1 MPERQESG
9 RTSHQTGE
17 NSIMSEYGQPNP
29 PQFQPPKK
37 HTVRNVVIAVVVAG
51 FLLIGGCT
59 ALIGGALSSVDTSAE
74 PSGVA
79 TVDTPT
85 PEPATTPTNKPS
97 ATEGTGCDLNLSP
110 EEYSACLDDFVKGTT
125 ATPKPTKAAPKM
137 TAGQEQAIGKAQD
150 YLSFS
155 AFSRKGL
162 IKQLSSEYGEGFS
175 VADATFAVDHI
186 TVNWNEQAAKKAK
199 QYLSMQHFSRQGLI
213 HQLESAYGEQ
223 FTHRQAVYGVTKAGL

>member
-1 MPERQESG
+1 
-9 RTSHQTGE
+9 
-17 NSIMSEYGQPNP
+17 MSEFTNGPQPYQAP
-29 PQFQPPKK
+29 KPPKK
-37 HTVRNVVIAVVVAG
+37 HTVRNIVLGVIVG
-51 FLLIGGCT
+51 MFLVIGGCT
-59 ALIGGALSSVDTSAE
+59 ALIGGALSSVDTAE

-79 TVDTPT
+79 TVDNGPT
-85 PEPATTPTNKPS
+85 PDPVTTPTAE
-97 ATEGTGCDLNLSP
+97 ATEPT
-110 EEYSACLDDFVKGTT
+110 VT
-125 ATPKPTKAAPKM
+125 APPKATQKPAPTKTTPAL

-199 QYLSMQHFSRQGLI
+199 EYLAMQHFSRQGLI